1 MVHQLDVVCGD
12 VSIDLSEDVLFGE
25 AGLVKSLS
33 ASKTPRKLDEVHGI
47 SVAESSI
54 PERVHPSPM
63 LETDATAAAGAEASE
78 SGHISAPLQ
87 SDAAAVS
94 TAAISE
100 PPKGRVV
107 KVPEKVCFHQVTSI
121 HPSLLCNVFKDILL
135 RISLSSSNRGLVR

>member
-12 VSIDLSEDVLFGE
+12 VSIDLSEDALFGE

-54 PERVHPSPM
+54 PERVHPSPT
-63 LETDATAAAGAEASE
+63 LE

-107 KVPEKVCFHQVTSI
+107 KVPEKVCF
-121 HPSLLCNVFKDILL
+121 PSSDFYSPV
-135 RISLSSSNRGLVR
+135 SLM